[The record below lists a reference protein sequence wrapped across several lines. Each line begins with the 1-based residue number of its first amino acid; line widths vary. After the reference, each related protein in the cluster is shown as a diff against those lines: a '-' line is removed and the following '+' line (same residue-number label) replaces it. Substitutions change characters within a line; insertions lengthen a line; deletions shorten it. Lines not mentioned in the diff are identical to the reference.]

1 MMVKSNSP
9 VNDGE
14 TRNAFR
20 IFDALSDT
28 VLNVSDESSPVSAR
42 ISSYAFYVNGCVR

>member
-9 VNDGE
+9 VDDGE

-20 IFDALSDT
+20 MFDALSDT
-28 VLNVSDESSPVSAR
+28 VLNVSDESSPFSAR
-42 ISSYAFYVNGCVR
+42 ISSYLRFMLMAV